1 MSNETQVVVISIEA
15 LQELIAKTIKT
26 ELGPFEQRIIEA
38 LPEKKPVADRLY
50 TKGVADYLNISRQ
63 TVNVYAKDGTLP
75 RPRYNGRRAYWLK
88 EEIKQHLKTTER
100 GYKYDL

>member
-1 MSNETQVVVISIEA
+1 MNKDNQIVVASTET
-15 LQELIAKTIKT
+15 LQELIASTVKA
-26 ELGPFEQRIIEA
+26 ELALLEQRIIAA

-50 TKGVADYLNISRQ
+50 TKGVAEYLDITRQ

-88 EEIKQHLKTTER
+88 EEIKQHLKSTER